1 MIPWPV
7 NMLLKNRKFDQ
18 NLAKLLE
25 ISITLLKKKCP
36 RTVPDLRNVNVVKI
50 KFFVFDFTETIA
62 D

>member
-7 NMLLKNRKFDQ
+7 NMLLKNRKFYQ

-25 ISITLLKKKCP
+25 ISITLLKKKSP